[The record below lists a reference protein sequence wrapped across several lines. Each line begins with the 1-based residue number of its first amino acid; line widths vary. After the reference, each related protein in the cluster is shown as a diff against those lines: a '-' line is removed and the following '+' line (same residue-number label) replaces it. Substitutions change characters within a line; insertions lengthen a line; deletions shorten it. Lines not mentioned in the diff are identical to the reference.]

1 MQHVLTMFSDKRTF
15 NSILSLNSVEL
26 KRLQM
31 LFSKLLWSNSWNV
44 FQSHLY
50 FIEYGV
56 DPFRYTKINS
66 YLAQTF
72 GRIKQKKFIIHC
84 WALRWY
90 FQFYSPY
97 MPEPR
102 CAPSLNVNISG
113 NWSITIQRCCFEFQ
127 EFFLP
132 SHWHPQFLF
141 SPSVGRRTLLLKN
154 CIENY
159 AFIYRI
165 LELRKSWVRPAK
177 AWKDRQ
183 KIITAI

>member
-1 MQHVLTMFSDKRTF
+1 MK
-15 NSILSLNSVEL
+15 
-26 KRLQM
+26 
-31 LFSKLLWSNSWNV
+31 LFLIR
-44 FQSHLY
+44 HLY

-84 WALRWY
+84 WALSDIFSFIPLICLSLGARQVWMLIY
-90 FQFYSPY
+90 
-97 MPEPR
+97 PEIGLLR
-102 CAPSLNVNISG
+102 SNVAALNFKN
-113 NWSITIQRCCFEFQ
+113 
-127 EFFLP
+127 FFFP